1 MAFKDKW
8 IPQDETM
15 DASPD
20 IPNMLADAIIESE
33 ENIEMIPTLITD
45 AIQSA
50 IHDSWGDAV

>member
-33 ENIEMIPTLITD
+33 EHIEMIPTLITD

-50 IHDSWGDAV
+50 IYGSWEDAV